1 MFEKS
6 FPQSEPD
13 FFTMS
18 AMRDTSVQISS
29 VPAILHGTLAK
40 HNSIFSQ
47 SFSDIF
53 GGTGS
58 FIYTFVYI
66 GIAL

>member
-1 MFEKS
+1 MKNSLINSLIYSKVTRSPQSVFEKS

-29 VPAILHGTLAK
+29 VPTRFFIL
-40 HNSIFSQ
+40 
-47 SFSDIF
+47 
-53 GGTGS
+53 
-58 FIYTFVYI
+58 FIPISNVEV
-66 GIAL
+66 L